1 MLRTQTKGQYGGM
14 GMGRGNSPSLYVVSL
29 VLSWNN
35 KAPSEATFRGT
46 EFLSYDLSRT
56 GGEPIVSTQDA
67 ISLTFKTRQPS
78 GLLFYTAEQLAP
90 MKRKF
95 CGWLRARQV
104 TTFLFWASFSAN
116 MCIANA
122 GKVLNRPV

>member
-1 MLRTQTKGQYGGM
+1 MERYLTSGLYRD
-14 GMGRGNSPSLYVVSL
+14 SAHDSLKLAVLKNRASDTWRENNRPRVVQFNTRL
-29 VLSWNN
+29 VVAD

-78 GLLFYTAEQLAP
+78 GLLFYTGSINLKDY
-90 MKRKF
+90 KRNCSK
-95 CGWLRARQV
+95 
-104 TTFLFWASFSAN
+104 
-116 MCIANA
+116 
-122 GKVLNRPV
+122 